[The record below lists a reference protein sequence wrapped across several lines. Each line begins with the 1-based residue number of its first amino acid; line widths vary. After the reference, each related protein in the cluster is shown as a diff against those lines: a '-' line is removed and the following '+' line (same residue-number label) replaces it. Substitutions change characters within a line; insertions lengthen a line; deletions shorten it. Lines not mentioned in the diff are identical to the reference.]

1 MSVEAHDV
9 VIVPRRRRRSDRDRP
24 LPRHLRSRWAAVVVT
39 AITLLW
45 TIPTFGLFV
54 TSLRPS
60 EKSSYTGWWAVFS
73 DHTVTLDNYVTV
85 ITGGD
90 TLPGGIAPYLVNS
103 IAVAVPA
110 TIIPIVL
117 GAMAA
122 YAIAWVPFRGATA
135 LLAGVIA
142 LQVVPI
148 QMALLPLAQ
157 LFANG
162 WSIGAFPV
170 IPRIVDPSTGRSILS
185 GTYAPL
191 WIAHTMFALPFVIF
205 VMHHFI
211 SRLPRELLD
220 AAQVDGAG
228 HVRMFRDIVAPLSMP
243 AFASLAIFQFLWVWN
258 DLIVALTYST
268 GSADVAPITA
278 YLAYLKGGFGSQEY
292 LLTAGAFVA
301 MVVPLVVFFAFQR
314 HFVRGLLTGSVDK

>member
-1 MSVEAHDV
+1 V
-9 VIVPRRRRRSDRDRP
+9 VLAPRPRGPRRSQPVPRY
-24 LPRHLRSRWAAVVVT
+24 LRSRGAAVVVT

-60 EKSSYTGWWAVFS
+60 ENSAYTGWWAVFA
-73 DHTVTLDNYVTV
+73 DHTVTLENYVEV

-90 TLPGGIAPYLVNS
+90 TLPGGIAPYVVNS
-103 IAVAVPA
+103 IAIAIPA
-110 TIIPIVL
+110 TIFPIVI
-117 GAMAA
+117 GSMCA
-122 YAIAWVPFRGATA
+122 YAIAWVPFRGATL
-135 LLAGVIA
+135 LLAGIVA

-162 WSIGAFPV
+162 WSIGPFPV
-170 IPRIVDPSTGRSILS
+170 LPRIEDPSTGRSILS

-211 SRLPRELLD
+211 ARLPRELFD
-220 AAQVDGAG
+220 AARVDGAG
-228 HVRMFRDIVAPLSMP
+228 HIRIFRAMVVPLAMP

-268 GSADVAPITA
+268 GSSDVAPITA
-278 YLAYLKGGFGSQEY
+278 YLAYLKGGFGSKEY

-301 MVVPLVVFFAFQR
+301 MVIPLTVFFLFQR
-314 HFVRGLLTGSVDK
+314 HFVRGLLAGSVD